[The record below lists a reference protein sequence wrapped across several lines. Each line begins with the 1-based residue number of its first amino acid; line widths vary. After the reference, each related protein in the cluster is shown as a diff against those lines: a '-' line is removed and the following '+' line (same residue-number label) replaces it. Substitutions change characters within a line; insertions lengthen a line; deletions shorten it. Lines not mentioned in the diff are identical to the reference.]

1 MTFNF
6 FKITIVRDSA
16 HMPILFLELSLV
28 LALATLLGIAARI
41 FRQPLITA
49 YIFTG
54 ILISVFGVFKNVDP
68 SVLDLLSNLGI
79 AFLLFLVGIELNL
92 SDLKYVGRAAVYTGL
107 GQIFFTVIVG
117 YVLISALGFG
127 PVAALY
133 MAIALT
139 FSSTVIIIK
148 LLAEKHDLNSL
159 YGKIAVGFLLVQDFV
174 AILALMIISGFGQ
187 GQTLDAGGLFLIL
200 IKGTI
205 LVGFAYLAAKYLLKH
220 LFKITSQSTELLF
233 VSAIAWAFLL
243 AALGARAG
251 FSIAIGA
258 FLAGV
263 SIASSPYRLQISAR
277 VKPLRDFFIV
287 LFFILLGAS
296 MSLGASDVSIV
307 HVLILSAFILIG
319 NPLIVLAIMF
329 ALKFRNRTSFLAS
342 IITAQ
347 ISEFSLV
354 LMAVGAGLGHLT
366 SGHVALVSAVGI
378 VTITLS
384 SYMILYGD
392 KIYRFVE
399 GPLGRLFPE
408 RARDPY
414 VTNRE
419 SLSGHIVLIGAEQM
433 GWDILEFLRKKHKED
448 TFLVVD
454 FNPEIIK
461 SLVANGYNAVFGD
474 VSDPEVLEELELA
487 RAKLLI
493 ITDPDFGDTSALIKF
508 AKGKNYR
515 GPVVACAYWIHDAV
529 KMYEQGA
536 DYVIVPETI
545 GGDHAA
551 RILDEHWENLSKI
564 KKHKSKNFEDLLSH
578 KLF

>member
-1 MTFNF
+1 
-6 FKITIVRDSA
+6 
-16 HMPILFLELSLV
+16 MPILFFELSLV
-28 LALATLLGIAARI
+28 LALATVLGIVARI

-54 ILISVFGVFKNVDP
+54 ILISVFGVFKNVDS

-92 SDLKYVGRAAVYTGL
+92 QDLKYVGRAAVYTGF

-127 PVAALY
+127 PVPALY

-148 LLAEKHDLNSL
+148 LLTEKHDLNSL

-187 GQTLDAGGLFLIL
+187 GKGLDAGGLFLIL
-200 IKGTI
+200 IKGAI

-220 LFKITSQSTELLF
+220 LFKFTSQSTELLF

-243 AALGARAG
+243 AALGAKAG

-296 MSLGASDVSIV
+296 MSLGASDVSIS
-307 HVLILSAFILIG
+307 HVLILSVFILIG

-347 ISEFSLV
+347 ISEFSLI
-354 LMAVGAGLGHLT
+354 LMAVGASLGHLS

-399 GPLGRLFPE
+399 KPLGRLFPE

-414 VTNRE
+414 VANHE
-419 SLSGHIVLIGAEQM
+419 SLNNHIVLVGAEQM
-433 GWDILEFLRKKHKED
+433 GWDILEFLKKKHKED

-454 FNPEIIK
+454 FNPEIIEGLTA
-461 SLVANGYNAVFGD
+461 SGYNAVFGD
-474 VSDPEVLEELELA
+474 ISDPEVLEELELG

-508 AKGKNYR
+508 AKSKNYR
-515 GPVVACAYWIHDAV
+515 GPVVTCAYWMHDAV
-529 KMYEQGA
+529 KMYEHGA

-545 GGDHAA
+545 GGDHIA
-551 RILDEHWENLSKI
+551 RILEEHWEDLSKI
-564 KKHKSKNFEDLLSH
+564 KKAKSRNFEELLKH